1 MNRIKTDVLIIGGGG
16 AACRAA
22 IAAHDA
28 GASVLMVL
36 KGKIGNSGATTFRFS
51 EMAGM
56 TVSDDLNPNDSR
68 ETFYQD
74 IISAGLGMADPEVV
88 QTLVDNARARK
99 DDLENWG
106 THFERDQDGNYL
118 SLLGCFASQSRG
130 YLLKDHGRP
139 IVNALKR
146 QIKLRGIKIMENTMI
161 LSLAVHD
168 SVCAGALGLDEKD
181 ELTFFEAKAV
191 IMAAGG
197 AVRIFKHNVNPPD
210 VTGDGY
216 AIAHRAGVKQCNLEF
231 MQSGV
236 GYMYPKIGAF
246 FCYVWAGFPKLYNGR
261 GESFLQ
267 NYLPPGI
274 TEKDVML
281 QHSHHFPFSTRDISK
296 YIDIAVQKEIAEGRG
311 TEHGGIVID
320 FKHFTPE
327 YVNGI
332 NYDMRNMW
340 PRTLQFYR
348 NIGMD
353 FLNDKIEL
361 AIFGHAINGGIK
373 IDKMA
378 QSSMPGLYAA
388 GEVAAGSHGADRLG
402 GAMLLTSQVFGK
414 IAGEN
419 AAAFAE
425 KQSFTS
431 LEDKEVLAQSAP
443 MLDVI
448 HKTLDVET
456 YTKELQESA
465 SRNLLLC
472 RSDAS
477 LNRMLETLDHLEK
490 EIMVS
495 PSCAPISRKAAA
507 LFNELTSARLM
518 TTAAKERKESRG
530 SHYREDYPELDPKL
544 ERPIFI

>member
-1 MNRIKTDVLIIGGGG
+1 MNRVKADVLVIGGGG

-22 IAAHDA
+22 IAAYDA

-36 KGKIGNSGATTFRFS
+36 KGKIGTSGATTYRFS

-56 TVSDDLNPNDSR
+56 TVSDDLNPEDSR
-68 ETFYQD
+68 EIFYQD
-74 IISAGLGMADPEVV
+74 IISAGAGMADPEVV

-106 THFERDQDGNYL
+106 THFERDEDGNYL
-118 SLLGCFASQSRG
+118 KLLGCFASQSRG

-139 IVNALKR
+139 IVHALLN
-146 QIKLRGIKIMENTMI
+146 QIQQRNIQVMENSMI
-161 LSLAVHD
+161 LSLVVHD
-168 SVCAGALGLDEKD
+168 GACVGAVGLNEKD
-181 ELTFFEAKAV
+181 ELTLFDAKAV
-191 IMAAGG
+191 VMAAGG
-197 AVRIFKHNVNPPD
+197 MVRIFKHNVNPPD
-210 VTGDGY
+210 ITGDGY
-216 AIAHRAGVKQCNLEF
+216 AIANRAGVKQCNLEF

-236 GYMYPKIGAF
+236 GYMHPKIGAF
-246 FCYVWAGFPKLYNGR
+246 FCYVWAGFPNLYNGK
-261 GESFLQ
+261 GEKFLA
-267 NYLPPGI
+267 NYLPEGI

-281 QHSHHFPFSTRDISK
+281 QHAHHFPFSTRDISK

-311 TEHGGIVID
+311 TEHGGIIID

-327 YVNGI
+327 YVSSI

-340 PRTLQFYR
+340 PRTLEFYR

-353 FLNDKIEL
+353 FLKDQIEI

-402 GAMLLTSQVFGK
+402 GTMLLASQVFGK

-419 AAAFAE
+419 AAFYAKKAPAGNLD
-425 KQSFTS
+425 Q
-431 LEDKEVLAQSAP
+431 KEAMGQADSVIEMLHKS
-443 MLDVI
+443 LDVTSCTA
-448 HKTLDVET
+448 K
-456 YTKELQESA
+456 LQESA

-472 RSDAS
+472 KSESS
-477 LNRMLETLDHLEK
+477 LNRMLQTLDDLEK
-490 EIMVS
+490 EINS
-495 PSCAPISRKAAA
+495 APVEDKISRQSVSLANQ
-507 LFNELTSARLM
+507 LLSARLM

-530 SHYREDYPELDPKL
+530 SHYREDYPEINPQF
-544 ERPIFI
+544 EHTIII

>member
-1 MNRIKTDVLIIGGGG
+1 MNRIKTDVLVIGGGG

-22 IAAHDA
+22 VEAHDA

-36 KGKIGNSGATTFRFS
+36 KGKIGESGATTYRFS

-56 TVSDDLNPNDSR
+56 TVSDDLNPEDSK
-68 ETFYQD
+68 EIFYQD

-106 THFERDQDGNYL
+106 THFERDQEGNYL
-118 SLLGCFASQSRG
+118 SLLGCFASRPRG
-130 YLLKDHGRP
+130 YMLKDHGRP
-139 IVNALKR
+139 IVNALLK
-146 QIKLRGIKIMENTMI
+146 QIKLRNIQVMENAMI

-168 SVCAGALGLDEKD
+168 GVCAGALGLDEKD
-181 ELTFFEAKAV
+181 ELTLFEAKAV
-191 IMAAGG
+191 VMAAGG
-197 AVRIFKHNVNPPD
+197 MVRIFKHNVNPPD

-246 FCYVWAGFPKLYNGR
+246 FCYVWAGLPNLYNGN
-261 GESFLQ
+261 GEKFLQ
-267 NYLPPGI
+267 NYLPQGI

-311 TEHGGIVID
+311 TKHGGIVID

-327 YVNGI
+327 YVSSI
-332 NYDMRNMW
+332 NYDMKNMW
-340 PRTLQFYR
+340 PRTLEFYR

-353 FLNDKIEL
+353 FLKDEIEL
-361 AIFGHAINGGIK
+361 AIFGHAVNGGIK
-373 IDKMA
+373 IDKAA

-419 AAAFAE
+419 AADFA
-425 KQSFTS
+425 KRQAGVR
-431 LEDKEVLAQSAP
+431 LEEAEVLAQAEP
-443 MLDVI
+443 VLEVL
-448 HKTLDVET
+448 HKTLPIAA

-472 RSDAS
+472 KSEAS
-477 LNRMLETLDHLEK
+477 LNRMLETLDRLEG
-490 EIMVS
+490 EIAAS
-495 PSCAPISRKAAA
+495 PSCDKISREA
-507 LFNELTSARLM
+507 LALSNELLSARLM
-518 TTAAKERKESRG
+518 TSAARERKESRG
-530 SHYREDYPELDPKL
+530 SHYREDYPELDPRF
-544 ERPIFI
+544 ERPIFV